1 MMRLPLWPVTGSI
14 VFTGTLPNLFCSGSA
29 SSRSAL
35 KVGSK
40 PPSISSFLETEVTA
54 NSPVVVELRVV
65 ELRDM
70 GYTLPD
76 DLPEYLDD
84 VDRRCDTRDTYLWKR
99 GTGEKANLPWFRAA
113 RACGMGPGDDC
124 GSTCARCVLFTWS
137 QLPDKQRKPQ
147 NRQKWKRKSS
157 IR

>member
-35 KVGSK
+35 KVA
-40 PPSISSFLETEVTA
+40 PPSISETGYA

-70 GYTLPD
+70 GVTLLD

-113 RACGMGPGDDC
+113 RACGMGPEDDC